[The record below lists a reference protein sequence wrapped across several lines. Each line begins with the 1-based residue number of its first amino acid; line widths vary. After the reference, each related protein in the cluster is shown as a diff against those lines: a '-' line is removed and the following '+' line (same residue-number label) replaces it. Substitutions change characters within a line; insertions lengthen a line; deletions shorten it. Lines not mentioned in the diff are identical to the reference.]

1 MNIRQIIDS
10 FKKQVEPNANMLVEL
25 AELQKR
31 NEQRLKAIKQEMGEK
46 YILHKSHMKSRL
58 NEPRPV

>member
-10 FKKQVEPNANMLVEL
+10 FKKQSEPNANMLVEL

-31 NEQRLKAIKQEMGEK
+31 NEQRLNAIKQEMGEK
-46 YILHKSHMKSRL
+46 YILHPSHMKSRL

>member
-10 FKKQVEPNANMLVEL
+10 FKKQSEPNANMLVEL

>member
-10 FKKQVEPNANMLVEL
+10 FKKQSEPNANMLVEL

-46 YILHKSHMKSRL
+46 YILHQSHMKSRL

>member
-10 FKKQVEPNANMLVEL
+10 FKKQAEPNANMLVEL

-46 YILHKSHMKSRL
+46 YILHPSHMKSRL
-58 NEPRPV
+58 DEPRPV